1 MEKLLRKNQ
10 LFLQMVKRVSLV
22 TTEVASI
29 LKDSPCDEIC
39 CYPVIKIGASDLF
52 YILFKIE

>member
-22 TTEVASI
+22 TTEAASI
-29 LKDSPCDEIC
+29 LCDCDEIC
-39 CYPVIKIGASDLF
+39 YYPVIEFGASDLS